1 MADER
6 EDKAEAGAIGSFVEK
21 LRGSGEAAFEELTGQ
36 LMENPLF
43 LSALKKSLDAK
54 TRIDRGVSGAMDLL
68 NLPSKNDVE
77 KLLEE
82 IEGLRSRLV
91 KQQRAL
97 DRLVEE
103 VRGIRGVLDAKGK
116 P

>member
-1 MADER
+1 MA
-6 EDKAEAGAIGSFVEK
+6 EDTEDRADAGAIRSFVGK

-43 LSALKKSLDAK
+43 LSALKRSLEAK
-54 TRIDRGVSGAMDLL
+54 TRIDRGVSGTMDLL

-77 KLLEE
+77 KVLEE

-91 KQQRAL
+91 KQQRAI
-97 DRLVEE
+97 DRLGED
-103 VRGIRGVLDAKGK
+103 VREIRSALDARRES
-116 P
+116 